1 MLQPQPSLARF
12 GSGQA
17 ETIHNPVSSI
27 QNTPYTNQRPQQ
39 LTPCMHV
46 SVCATLIFENPSAV
60 CGIMRKFI

>member
-27 QNTPYTNQRPQQ
+27 QYPEYAIHQPAATTTDSLHACECVR
-39 LTPCMHV
+39 HV
-46 SVCATLIFENPSAV
+46 NL
-60 CGIMRKFI
+60 